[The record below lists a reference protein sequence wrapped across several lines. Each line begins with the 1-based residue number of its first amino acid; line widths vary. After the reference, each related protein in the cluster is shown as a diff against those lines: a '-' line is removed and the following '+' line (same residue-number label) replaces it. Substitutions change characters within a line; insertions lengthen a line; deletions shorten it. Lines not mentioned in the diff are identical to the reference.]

1 MTPSRFSDNDQ
12 PLFQSGVLPFRP
24 CELFHAA
31 VFCVVLAHTF
41 LLAIVRASYLALQ
54 QGIVSKQLACQS
66 LPDTSLPKPPVTSPG
81 IFRYN
86 LSAWNKCI
94 GVRVNCR
101 SCRYL

>member
-1 MTPSRFSDNDQ
+1 M
-12 PLFQSGVLPFRP
+12 L
-24 CELFHAA
+24 
-31 VFCVVLAHTF
+31 VLAHTF
-41 LLAIVRASYLALQ
+41 VLAIVRASYLALQ

-86 LSAWNKCI
+86 LSAWNKCS